1 MHVVMKYNK
10 QYNLYFGC
18 IVVVFLCTQNHGAIP
33 EHVLNIDIE
42 ILRFVRKDAC
52 FVVIIIA
59 KLTYIKKNTDIINMR
74 LQRTFFHVPPRSYI
88 VLWKIVCNN
97 RTVLPTVLRKVLSET
112 SGQFILDASKYF
124 KFFLLYC
131 SFFPRSKSKFFFKL
145 AFITFS

>member
-1 MHVVMKYNK
+1 MSLTNVSIMHVVMKYNK

-59 KLTYIKKNTDIINMR
+59 KLTYIKKYGYNKYAATAN
-74 LQRTFFHVPPRSYI
+74 FFSCPA
-88 VLWKIVCNN
+88 KI
-97 RTVLPTVLRKVLSET
+97 
-112 SGQFILDASKYF
+112 
-124 KFFLLYC
+124 LYSPMENC
-131 SFFPRSKSKFFFKL
+131 V
-145 AFITFS
+145 

>member
-59 KLTYIKKNTDIINMR
+59 KPTYIKK
-74 LQRTFFHVPPRSYI
+74 
-88 VLWKIVCNN
+88 
-97 RTVLPTVLRKVLSET
+97 
-112 SGQFILDASKYF
+112 
-124 KFFLLYC
+124 
-131 SFFPRSKSKFFFKL
+131 
-145 AFITFS
+145 